1 MNLSLQD
8 TINFSMKAYTF
19 FNNPFLSDRVSFRK
33 MHQLLDYTAGT
44 LTAKACDAT
53 QASLLAKLN
62 SARNVYNAEY
72 QKMSNQLD
80 SSPVNK
86 ARLLNKFNQLPL
98 RLGQWDATIRIL
110 IDPETAD
117 YKKLFPRGRQAIYRC
132 SPKTALHNLR
142 ILQHKTMENPRLS
155 EVSASI
161 EEFVADLGDFTSG
174 IGSQKA
180 THEQPTD
187 TLGEAFYQAGQTL
200 YAVLGG
206 LMLKYSQNPET
217 IEDFFP
223 SGVLSS
229 GNNNQEDEAN
239 SPCELMIAPSQT
251 VVAEIHFEPSDKFQ
265 FFNSSSVPVYYYG
278 ALQPNAPNPELML
291 EIRPGINT
299 QVPATHWGAPAS
311 KHLLLVNKSTTEIIE
326 IEITKL

>member
-1 MNLSLQD
+1 
-8 TINFSMKAYTF
+8 
-19 FNNPFLSDRVSFRK
+19 
-33 MHQLLDYTAGT
+33 
-44 LTAKACDAT
+44 
-53 QASLLAKLN
+53 
-62 SARNVYNAEY
+62 
-72 QKMSNQLD
+72 MSNQLD

-229 GNNNQEDEAN
+229 GNNNQEDDAN